1 MPDSVNI
8 CPEIDGPYLLEG
20 AWSGGIQPYNFNWS
34 NGNTDTNSI
43 SIAPFSTQDYFLT
56 ITDGC
61 GDPVM
66 DTTTVWVQCPL
77 ENINVFSPDNDGNND
92 YFIPI
97 NLDDYPSPY
106 LVVYNRWG
114 KIVYE
119 KDNYQYDW
127 DGTHYK
133 TGKELNEG
141 VYFYVVSPNSTKYEY
156 LDHKKEDVKRT
167 ISGYVHLVR

>member
-1 MPDSVNI
+1 MRGLRLPKTSPLLAHAGGLRLGGHPQHPLRLGTCRVLRLGRRHDSQVGPHSRLRGESPI
-8 CPEIDGPYLLEG
+8 CQICSL
-20 AWSGGIQPYNFNWS
+20 AWP
-34 NGNTDTNSI
+34 
-43 SIAPFSTQDYFLT
+43 
-56 ITDGC
+56 
-61 GDPVM
+61 
-66 DTTTVWVQCPL
+66 
-77 ENINVFSPDNDGNND
+77 DGNND

-119 KDNYQYDW
+119 KESYQYDW
-127 DGTHYK
+127 EGTHYK
-133 TGKELNEG
+133 TGKELKEG
-141 VYFYVVSPNSTKYEY
+141 VYFYVVSPNSSKYEY